1 MRTKTWATG
10 ERRASTMLEA
20 PAVSERSGSAFT
32 LIEVLVVVAIIG
44 VLSLA
49 TTAIMIRPLHRAR
62 VREEARRLAAT
73 ARLARATAVA
83 ECRRVRLEYNLDEH
97 AYCLTIERRPVEMP
111 GVFEEYARSEGA
123 PHELGKGIRFLSV
136 QTELGQADKE
146 GVVYTTFFRS
156 GAAEKTVIYLGDED
170 KTHTIVIRG
179 STGLVKTFDF
189 EKEEITH
196 DDLDLDEMD
205 T

>member
-10 ERRASTMLEA
+10 ELRVCTMLEA
-20 PAVSERSGSAFT
+20 PAPGRRNSSAFA
-32 LIEVLVVVAIIG
+32 LVEVLVVVAIIG
-44 VLSLA
+44 VLSLG
-49 TTAIMIRPLHRAR
+49 TMAIMIRPIHRAR
-62 VREEARRLAAT
+62 LREEARRLAAM
-73 ARLARATAVA
+73 ARFARATAVA

-111 GVFEEYARSEGA
+111 GVFEEFGRSEGA
-123 PHELGKGIRFLSV
+123 PHNLGDGIRFVSV
-136 QTELGQADKE
+136 QTELGQADEE
-146 GVVYTTFFRS
+146 GLVTTTFFRS
-156 GAAEKTVIYLGDED
+156 GAAEKTVIYVGDDE

-189 EKEEITH
+189 ETEEITH

>member
-1 MRTKTWATG
+1 
-10 ERRASTMLEA
+10 MLEVR
-20 PAVSERSGSAFT
+20 AVSRRKGSAFT
-32 LIEVLVVVAIIG
+32 LIEMLVIVAIIG

-49 TTAIMIRPLHRAR
+49 TTAIMMRPLHRTR

-73 ARLARATAVA
+73 ARLARATAAA

-97 AYCLTIERRPVEMP
+97 AYCLTIERRPVGMP
-111 GVFEEYARSEGA
+111 GVFEEFARGGGA
-123 PHELGKGIRFLSV
+123 PHELGKGIQFVSV
-136 QTELGQADKE
+136 QTELGQADDE
-146 GVVYTTFFRS
+146 GLVYTTFFRS

-170 KTHTIVIRG
+170 KVHTIVIRG
-179 STGLVKTFDF
+179 STGRVRTFDF